1 MSEYERMSTLC
12 YPYGEG
18 ITCVCDGGGKVVK
31 CFPDLG
37 VDQAEWGPAE
47 ESEAEA
53 DFLDGILSYRTELIL
68 ASLFFLL
75 LLLVLLGYF
84 LCLHTDEIDI
94 CVNFRFLIRKCLQP
108 TAQVS
113 CMWIQF

>member
-1 MSEYERMSTLC
+1 MASEMEGSMSEYERMSTLC

-37 VDQAEWGPAE
+37 VDQAEGGTAE

-53 DFLDGILSYRTELIL
+53 DFLDGILSYRIELIF
-68 ASLFFLL
+68 ASTFF
-75 LLLVLLGYF
+75 LLVLLVLTG
-84 LCLHTDEIDI
+84 
-94 CVNFRFLIRKCLQP
+94 
-108 TAQVS
+108 
-113 CMWIQF
+113 